1 MEIMKK
7 FISYYKPYKKVF
19 FLDML
24 CALIISIVDL
34 AFPQILN
41 YLNNT
46 FYVQPKEMIMD
57 SLFILAIGLLIMY
70 IVRALCRYYVTAQG
84 HIMGAKMESDMRQ
97 DLFDQFERLSFSY
110 YDQNNTGEMMSKLVS
125 DLFDISELSHHGPE
139 NVFISLLKIF
149 GSFILLLYIHV
160 PLTLILIAVTV
171 IMLVFSLFQNKKMQ
185 ATFMDNRRKI
195 AGVNASLQDSL
206 AGIRVVKSFAN
217 EDIERDKF
225 AHSNQMFLQSKSNNY
240 YRMGLFHAGNNF
252 FQGMLYLTILVAG
265 GFFIAKGTLDPISL
279 ATYALYI
286 NIFVAPIEV
295 LVEFTEMFQKGFSGF
310 KRFLEVIETKPDIVD
325 AENAK
330 DIEEVSGVIDY
341 EDVCFSYNEEET
353 VLDHINF
360 HIDAGKSIALVGP
373 SGGGKTTICSL
384 LPRFYDVN
392 SGSIKVDGKDVRELT
407 LESLRK
413 AIGIVQQ
420 DVYLFTGS
428 IKENIAYGRPGAS
441 DDEIIDAAKKANI
454 HEFIMS
460 LPDGYD
466 TFVGERGTRLS
477 GGQKQRISIARVFLK
492 NPKILILDEA
502 TSALDN
508 ESERHIQ
515 KSLEELSKNR
525 TCITIAHRLSTI
537 RNADEII
544 VISENGM
551 EERGSHEELMEKNGV
566 YAKYYN
572 LQFEGL
578 DYDEQTKEV
587 IHTTKEKLMTCIS
600 FSFYLLHLLLYV
612 LPLLTIHARFPHL
625 PDHE

>member
-7 FISYYKPYKKVF
+7 FIHYYKPYKTIF

-24 CALIISIVDL
+24 CALIISIIDL

-41 YLNNT
+41 YLNAT
-46 FYVQPKEMIMD
+46 FYIQPKEMIMH
-57 SLFILAIGLLIMY
+57 SLGVLAIGLIIMY
-70 IVRALCRYYVTAQG
+70 VIRAFCRYYVSAQG
-84 HIMGAKMESDMRQ
+84 HIMGARMESDMRQ
-97 DLFDQFERLSFSY
+97 ELFDQFQRLSFSY
-110 YDQNNTGEMMSKLVS
+110 YDKNNTGEMMSRVVS
-125 DLFDISELSHHGPE
+125 DLFDICEFAHHGPE

-149 GSFILLLYIHV
+149 GSFILLMYIHV
-160 PLTLILIAVTV
+160 PLTIILIIVTI
-171 IMLVFSLFQNKKMQ
+171 IMLVFSLSQNKKMQ

-217 EDIERDKF
+217 EDIEREKF
-225 AHSNQMFLQSKSNNY
+225 HTSNQLYLQSKTNNY
-240 YRMGLFHAGNNF
+240 YRMGWFHSGNNF
-252 FQGMLYLTILVAG
+252 FQGLLYVTILVAG
-265 GFFIAKGTLDPISL
+265 GYFIANGSLDPVSL

-295 LVEFTEMFQKGFSGF
+295 LVEFTEMLQKGYSGF
-310 KRFLEVIETKPDIVD
+310 KRFNEVMETIPDIQNASD
-325 AENAK
+325 AK
-330 DIEEVSGVIDY
+330 DLKDVKGVIDY
-341 EDVCFSYNEEET
+341 QNVTFSYNDEEH
-353 VLDHINF
+353 VLDNISI

-384 LPRFYDVN
+384 LPRFYDVKE
-392 SGSIKVDGKDVRELT
+392 GSILVDGQDIRTLT
-407 LESLRK
+407 LDSLRK

-428 IKENIAYGRPGAS
+428 VKENIAYGKPGCS
-441 DDEIIDAAKKANI
+441 DEEIIVAAKKANI
-454 HEFIMS
+454 HDFIMS

-492 NPKILILDEA
+492 DPKILILDEA

-515 KSLEELSKNR
+515 KSLEELAKNR

-551 EERGSHEELMEKNGV
+551 EERGTHSELLEKNGI
-566 YAKYYN
+566 YAKYYRM
-572 LQFEGL
+572 QFEGL
-578 DYDEQTKEV
+578 E
-587 IHTTKEKLMTCIS
+587 
-600 FSFYLLHLLLYV
+600 
-612 LPLLTIHARFPHL
+612 
-625 PDHE
+625 